1 MKRYK
6 VSVLLLLALLALS
19 LLWGGCTLKN
29 ELLDEQM
36 RIVVSALNDNDAE
49 RLNACMM
56 PGMGDGDSL
65 AQGFSSMESIW
76 IPVNTDQVKLVR
88 FQKKTDVAA
97 EIRTVTYGGDYRL
110 PRTDEPRFL
119 HLTYQEIGEK
129 KGLVS
134 VYITWGDEKV
144 GGARDPIQTVMDLI
158 CLAAAIVTIVDIV
171 RHKPRKY
178 GWYIVLA
185 LFSFRAFTFNS
196 SALSFY
202 VRLPLGAIV
211 YWCLRKRILATAA
224 PKKSGGYPADL
235 ETMLFPETP
244 ETDETVETPETP
256 EPSGA
261 SEGPKT
267 SEPTDETN

>member
-19 LLWGGCTLKN
+19 LLWGGCALKN
-29 ELLDEQM
+29 ELMDEQM
-36 RIVVSALNDNDAE
+36 RIVVSALNDNDME

-56 PGMGDGDSL
+56 PGAVDEQAL
-65 AQGFSSMESIW
+65 ARGFSNMESIW
-76 IPVNTDQVKLVR
+76 IPVEADQVKQVR
-88 FQKKTDVAA
+88 FQKKTAVAA
-97 EIRTVTYGGDYRL
+97 DTRTVTYEGVYRL
-110 PRTDEPRFL
+110 PRTDAPWFL
-119 HLTYQEIGEK
+119 RLIYQEMGEK

-134 VYITWGDEKV
+134 VFVSQGEENAGT
-144 GGARDPIQTVMDLI
+144 ARNTAQTVMDLI

-196 SALSFY
+196 SALTFY

-211 YWCLRKRILATAA
+211 YWCLRRRILATAA

-235 ETMLFPETP
+235 EPMLFPETP

-256 EPSGA
+256 EHSGT
-261 SEGPKT
+261 SEGPET

>member
-19 LLWGGCTLKN
+19 LLGGGCTLKN

-36 RIVVSALNDNDAE
+36 RIVVSALNDNDAA
-49 RLNACMM
+49 RLHACMM
-56 PGMGDGDSL
+56 PGVDEQAL
-65 AQGFSSMESIW
+65 ARGFSDMESIW
-76 IPVNTDQVKLVR
+76 IPVEADQVKLVN
-88 FQKKTDVAA
+88 FQKNTAVAA
-97 EIRTVTYGGDYRL
+97 DTRTVTYKGVYRL
-110 PRTDEPRFL
+110 PRTDGPWFL
-119 HLTYQEIGEK
+119 RLTYQEAGEK
-129 KGLVS
+129 KGLVGVLVS
-134 VYITWGDEKV
+134 QGEEN
-144 GGARDPIQTVMDLI
+144 GGTARNTAQTVMDLI

-196 SALSFY
+196 SVLTFY

-224 PKKSGGYPADL
+224 SKKSGGYPADL
-235 ETMLFPETP
+235 EPLSFPEAPGSAKTAETP
-244 ETDETVETPETP
+244 ETL

-261 SEGPKT
+261 SEEPEGT
-267 SEPTDETN
+267 EPTDETN

>member
-76 IPVNTDQVKLVR
+76 IPVDTDQVKLVR

-97 EIRTVTYGGDYRL
+97 EIRTVNYRL

-119 HLTYQEIGEK
+119 HLTYQEIGDK

-235 ETMLFPETP
+235 EPVSFSEAPETA
-244 ETDETVETPETP
+244 ETVETPEMP
-256 EPSGA
+256 EHSGA
-261 SEGPKT
+261 SEASA